1 LGYVEGQNVALEI
14 RAAEGRLERFPAFAA
29 ELARLKVDIILA
41 AGDPAIAAAR
51 KATTSIPIVML
62 GASDP
67 VAAGFVASL
76 ARPGGNITGLT
87 SQSSELAGKTLQLLK
102 EAVPNLSR
110 VAILWDPVPGARQT
124 LREMEVAATA
134 LELEVQAVEVRSPGE
149 LEGAFAVATRNRA
162 GAAVILART
171 FWSNRVLIAELAV
184 KRRLPT
190 AGMLPAFGEAG

>member
-1 LGYVEGQNVALEI
+1 
-14 RAAEGRLERFPAFAA
+14 
-29 ELARLKVDIILA
+29 
-41 AGDPAIAAAR
+41 
-51 KATTSIPIVML
+51 ML

-134 LELEVQAVEVRSPGE
+134 LELQVQAVEVRSPGE
-149 LEGAFAVATRNRA
+149 LEGAFAVATRNKA
-162 GAAVILART
+162 GAAVSCRG
-171 FWSNRVLIAELAV
+171 R
-184 KRRLPT
+184 
-190 AGMLPAFGEAG
+190 G